1 MGKPFII
8 LFLLC
13 AIGINNLSA
22 QMSAPRP
29 PRRTPT
35 SLLAENASFEKQ
47 RNALD
52 SAISKHINPVDELPA
67 DDLYETW
74 GTTGVN
80 AGRVELTE
88 VPDSIYFDCK
98 GYIPPIEGAITSRFG
113 PRWRRY
119 HFGIDIRLNV
129 GDPVGSAFDGKVR
142 ITKYDRGGY
151 GSYVVVRHDNGL
163 ETVYGHFSKILVTEG
178 QSVRAGE
185 IIGLGGNTGHS
196 TGPHLHLEVRF
207 LGNPINPEKLFD
219 FELGEAKLCRYFMVK
234 SIAFDWAKQYKNK
247 TSASSSNSK
256 KTRSSGSS
264 SLYHKVR
271 SGETLSHIAEKHGVS
286 VSQICRL
293 NGFGKKKILQPG
305 QKIRYN

>member
-1 MGKPFII
+1 MRINLSILIFI
-8 LFLLC
+8 C
-13 AIGINNLSA
+13 TIGIFNLSA
-22 QMSAPRP
+22 QMSAPRQ
-29 PRRTPT
+29 PRRTIS
-35 SLLAENASFEKQ
+35 SLLAENSSFVKQ
-47 RNALD
+47 SHALD
-52 SAISKHINPVDELPA
+52 SAISKHINEEDELPA
-67 DDLYETW
+67 DDLYDSW

-80 AGRVELTE
+80 AGRVELAE
-88 VPDSIYFDCK
+88 VPDSMYFDCK
-98 GYIPPIEGAITSRFG
+98 GYIPPIEGPITSRFG
-113 PRWRRY
+113 PRWKRY
-119 HFGIDIRLNV
+119 HYGIDIKLNV

-196 TGPHLHLEVRF
+196 TGPHLHFETRF

-234 SIAFDWAKQYKNK
+234 SIAFDWAKPYRNN
-247 TSASSSNSK
+247 TSTSSSRKSRA
-256 KTRSSGSS
+256 TGST
-264 SLYHKVR
+264 LYHKVR

-293 NGFGKKKILQPG
+293 NGIGRNKILQPG